1 MQLHTSSITA
11 VEMTSPETSGTLE
24 QRFALFGGMALLF
37 TLALLMPG
45 MAQPEHY
52 HAFAD
57 RRGWLGLPH
66 AADVLSNLG
75 FVLAGLAGWVALW
88 RADYQSST
96 ARRVPCALCSLRACC
111 ARRRARP
118 GITGRRRTRAW
129 SGTGWA

>member
-1 MQLHTSSITA
+1 MQLHNSSIAA

-75 FVLAGLAGWVALW
+75 FVLAGLAGMVAG
-88 RADYQSST
+88 Y
-96 ARRVPCALCSLRACC
+96 ACK
-111 ARRRARP
+111 RL
-118 GITGRRRTRAW
+118 GGY
-129 SGTGWA
+129 WA